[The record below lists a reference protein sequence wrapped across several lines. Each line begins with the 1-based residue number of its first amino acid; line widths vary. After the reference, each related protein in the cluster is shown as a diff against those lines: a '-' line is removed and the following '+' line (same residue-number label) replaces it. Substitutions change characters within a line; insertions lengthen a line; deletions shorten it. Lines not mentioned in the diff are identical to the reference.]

1 MIPTTPTMSG
11 VKMGLRFYCHRTLRY
26 TSANLILQQN
36 VDKIS
41 IIGIGKI
48 VKDGI
53 YPVLPVFEQERELG
67 VRCEPEFLRMIQFAF
82 NLRNTGSN
90 VMLIG
95 GELAFFGANN
105 LRPYGCKL
113 LATIDIRKVMVS
125 DFYRAIII
133 GEAFEKNSAS
143 NAKD

>member
-1 MIPTTPTMSG
+1 
-11 VKMGLRFYCHRTLRY
+11 MGLRFYCRMILCY

-53 YPVLPVFEQERELG
+53 YPVLPVSEQERELG
-67 VRCEPEFLRMIQFAF
+67 VRREPKFLRMIRLTF

-113 LATIDIRKVMVS
+113 LATIDIRKVIVS
-125 DFYRAIII
+125 DFYRSIII
-133 GEAFEKNSAS
+133 RETVKKNPAS
-143 NAKD
+143 NAKTDTAVCIFFPVFA